1 MTVTLY
7 PSRLWGMNPAQ
18 RILTLRKWMRGLPPF
33 SSILTEACSY
43 LSVWNMVLLWVQPHI
58 HPSIVA
64 YTSLFCAV
72 GGFYMAWVFPRFLEV
87 HYLHVRLGFWES
99 VITDI
104 VAHQLPRLFFLS
116 NASSSIEIH
125 KTPTPTPTTV
135 LFLPRSV
142 VLLYLVWYG
151 FHNIRDRYLLRDL
164 DLFLILLLTELVYCF
179 MHNKAYDA

>member
-33 SSILTEACSY
+33 SIILTEACSY
-43 LSVWNMVLLWVQPHI
+43 LSVWNMVLLWVQPRVSPCI
-58 HPSIVA
+58 FS

-104 VAHQLPRLFFLS
+104 VAHQLPRLFYLS
-116 NASSSIEIH
+116 QEGHHHN
-125 KTPTPTPTTV
+125 KPTTT
-135 LFLPRSV
+135 FLLSRSV
-142 VLLYLVWYG
+142 VLFYFLWYG
-151 FHNIRDRYLLRDL
+151 IDNIRDRYLLREL
-164 DLFLILLLTELVYCF
+164 DLFLILLLTELLYCF
-179 MHNKAYDA
+179 MHR